1 MTSKRSTTAAAFALG
16 LIAGSGAANAAER
29 QALPLSHGWRF
40 MQSDTLAGAESTSF
54 DDTAWPSISVPHTW
68 NRAGRY
74 LADGDHIHTADTLNT
89 TQGVG
94 WYRLTFSPPPHLK
107 NRSAWLQFDAA
118 SRKASVWLNGVH
130 LGDHAGGFSRFRLD
144 ATKALKPGAP
154 NLVVVTVDGGRP
166 AVGGSTA
173 DTLPLGGDF
182 FVHGGLYRGASLVVT
197 DKVHF
202 DMLDLGGPGVY
213 AQTTRISGTAAT
225 VQVRARVRNDT
236 SRRSRLSVTARLIDA
251 EGGVAAQFTTPVTVA
266 AGVTRQVEQTLN
278 LDKARLWQG
287 IKDPYLYRLRTEI
300 RDHKG
305 RLVDSLDQAY
315 GVRQIVIDPAKG
327 LILNGE
333 PLRLHGVGYHQDREG
348 KGWAVSEADTAQ
360 DMAIM
365 REMGANTIRLTHYQ
379 HGQTIHDLADRYGL
393 LLWDEIPFVSVMTLA
408 ADQIEPT
415 PGLVANARQQLQE
428 LIRQNYNHP
437 SVAVWSI
444 ANEVDL
450 RGTPPSFMGAAK
462 IVQRDPIPLLKDLQ
476 ALAKSEDSTR
486 PTTQATC
493 CEGLQPNAPE
503 VATITDVSGANR
515 YFGWYYTPTELLSP
529 ALDALHAK
537 RPSQAL
543 SVSEYGAGGAITQH
557 TDDPLGGPFDAFGRV
572 QPEEYQSL
580 VHEKSWA
587 ILEAKPYLWA
597 SWLWNSFDFA
607 TGDRHEGDAESIN
620 TKGLVTYDRK
630 VKKDAFYFYKANWNA
645 EPSVHIT
652 GRRYVDRAYP
662 VTQVRVYSNAPSTL
676 LTVNGVSLGA
686 LSDCPQ
692 KVCVW
697 EDVRLA
703 VGENSVVAKGRFSQ
717 GEAGDRLSWTL
728 AADRKDHFA
737 IDAGALVAPSDSPVR
752 HGSDAFFTGGVARA
766 VTGKAP
772 SVASATPWSIL
783 RTYREGDFSYRIP
796 AAPGRY
802 SVTLTFVEPTFEK
815 GERRF
820 DVQLNGAVV
829 LSDFDVANQAT
840 GEHAAV
846 IRSFPAEAASNGLTL
861 TFKAR
866 TGKAMVSAIEVT
878 AVPTGRG
885 APER

>member
-1 MTSKRSTTAAAFALG
+1 
-16 LIAGSGAANAAER
+16 
-29 QALPLSHGWRF
+29 
-40 MQSDTLAGAESTSF
+40 MQSDTLSGAETKTY
-54 DDTAWPSISVPHTW
+54 DDADWSPISVPHTW
-68 NRAGRY
+68 NRAGYY
-74 LADGDHIHTADTLNT
+74 LGGEDRVHKAGTLNT
-89 TQGVG
+89 RQGVG
-94 WYRLTFSPPPHLK
+94 WYRLTFTVPADLK
-107 NRSAWLQFDAA
+107 DKSAWLQFDAA

-144 ATKALKPGAP
+144 ATKAITPGSP
-154 NLVVVTVDGGRP
+154 NVLVVKVDGSRP
-166 AVGGSTA
+166 VAGGSTA

-182 FVHGGLYRGASLVVT
+182 FVHGGLYRGVSLVVT
-197 DKVHF
+197 NKIHF

-213 AQTTRISGTAAT
+213 AQTTNISTDSAT
-225 VQVRARVRNDT
+225 VQVRARLHNDT
-236 SRRSRLSVTARLIDA
+236 SRRARLTLITQLIDA
-251 EGGVAAQFTTPVTVA
+251 AGGVAAQTKSPVVLA
-266 AGVTRQVEQTLN
+266 AGATQQAEQI
-278 LDKARLWQG
+278 LDLAKPRLWQG
-287 IKDPYLYRLRTEI
+287 VKDPYLYRLRTEI
-300 RDHKG
+300 RDNQG
-305 RLVDSLDQAY
+305 RLIDALDQAY

-348 KGWAVSEADTAQ
+348 EGWAVSEADTAQ

-393 LLWDEIPFVSVMTLA
+393 LLWDEIPFVSVMTLT
-408 ADQIEPT
+408 ADQVEPT

-428 LIRQNYNHP
+428 LIRQNYNHA

-462 IVQRDPIPLLKDLQ
+462 IVQRDPIPLLKELQ
-476 ALAKSEDSTR
+476 ALAKSEDPSR

-503 VATITDVSGANR
+503 VAAITDVSGANR

-543 SVSEYGAGGAITQH
+543 SVSEYGAGGAISQH
-557 TDDPLGGPFDAFGRV
+557 TDDPLGGPFDAFGRA

-630 VKKDAFYFYKANWNA
+630 VKKDAFFFYKANWNA

-662 VTQVRVYSNAPSTL
+662 VTQVRVYSNAPSTV
-676 LTVNGVSLGA
+676 LTVNGASLGA

-697 EDVRLA
+697 EDVRLT
-703 VGENSVVAKGRFSQ
+703 VGENIIVAKGRFSQ
-717 GEAGDRLSWTL
+717 GETEDRLIWNL

-737 IDAGALVAPSDSPVR
+737 IDAGALLSPAESPVR
-752 HGSDAFFTGGVARA
+752 YGSDAFFTGGVARA

-783 RTYREGDFSYRIP
+783 HTYREGDFSYRIP

-802 SVTLTFVEPTFEK
+802 SVKLTFVEPTFEK

-820 DVQLNGAVV
+820 DVQLNGVSV
-829 LSDFDVANQAT
+829 LSDFDVASQAS

-846 IRSFPAEAASNGLTL
+846 IHSFPAEAASAGLTL
-861 TFKAR
+861 TFKGR
-866 TGKAMVSAIEVT
+866 TGKAMISAIEVT
-878 AVPTGRG
+878 PASTGRG
-885 APER
+885 APVR